1 MQVRAAQRKQIE
13 EANERKRQETE
24 ARINAAKQ
32 AQADSLKE
40 QLEMFAE
47 KERKSQ
53 EKREQFDKMRHEKQE
68 ELRRQAEEKNRHMQ
82 RLMDT
87 LAQKEEEKLQA
98 YARADAEAQERLR
111 VLQEEQRREEERRRA
126 ENEAKAQAQERKRT
140 AARELEEQ
148 KKRDIVAAK
157 QRQEQH
163 LAAIHEEKEAERLL
177 VLEKGKIAR
186 EEKAR
191 AVERLKRIEQFNTEQ
206 MMQKIDEDGL
216 KLREMEERK
225 GKIKRQQARLKQE
238 QEMQKKAIA
247 DALERM
253 KRTHRWEPPEGI
265 DMDIDVDALQQQ
277 VDAELGPPPSTAAQA
292 STGAVGTAGPSRSES
307 SLTGAATK
315 PSSSL
320 PTKPK
325 TGRTTAGSSRQTT
338 ASAASKPATAAGKAK
353 TVTAGGGGSGR
364 DAEGVGGG
372 RGKDD
377 LAGGATL
384 LGKDKAEPAGRGL
397 APVVTEEDV
406 AGASHADAGGAEAAE
421 HMSAAADMSETVG
434 KRVQVTV
441 PVAKGEAE
449 DAVAAAVSDGAAGA
463 EATHHSGTGQ
473 RQQPSTAK
481 PLATAGVKSALEP
494 QPPSRPHV
502 SAYGPGGS
510 RSGAGTGAGRLSGN
524 ARRKKKRAKGT
535 SGGGGAGGGGAGAR
549 AMTEDSVGSSISKM
563 SGSSRRQVCVLSSAW
578 ILSARVPYARCQ
590 LRAEHNQELK
600 HGLLAQVDEFII
612 QELRRKQ
619 NERLLSVLE
628 EEQEAEQ
635 ARALMLKA
643 AADDEDPARAEEL
656 GQHFALARAKASERI
671 MRITAEHETVLV
683 QRMEMLGLA

>member
-1 MQVRAAQRKQIE
+1 M
-13 EANERKRQETE
+13 
-24 ARINAAKQ
+24 
-32 AQADSLKE
+32 
-40 QLEMFAE
+40 
-47 KERKSQ
+47 
-53 EKREQFDKMRHEKQE
+53 
-68 ELRRQAEEKNRHMQ
+68 
-82 RLMDT
+82 
-87 LAQKEEEKLQA
+87 
-98 YARADAEAQERLR
+98 
-111 VLQEEQRREEERRRA
+111 LQEEQRREEERRRA
-126 ENEAKAQAQERKRT
+126 ENEAKAQAQERKRA

-253 KRTHRWEPPEGI
+253 KRTHRWDPPEGI
-265 DMDIDVDALQQQ
+265 DMDIDIDALQQQ

-364 DAEGVGGG
+364 DAEGVSGG

-421 HMSAAADMSETVG
+421 LAADMSETVG

-535 SGGGGAGGGGAGAR
+535 SGGGGGGGGGAGAR

-600 HGLLAQVDEFII
+600 HGVFW
-612 QELRRKQ
+612 RRWMSSSSRSCGASRTRGCCRSWRKS
-619 NERLLSVLE
+619 RRPSRH
-628 EEQEAEQ
+628 
-635 ARALMLKA
+635 AR
-643 AADDEDPARAEEL
+643 
-656 GQHFALARAKASERI
+656 
-671 MRITAEHETVLV
+671 
-683 QRMEMLGLA
+683 